1 LCDAGEP
8 NQLSETIGNLGLWTR
23 LVIPTK
29 ATRFKTHQMVRFFFG
44 FLCFFDFCVEGTA
57 CAGRAVFILV
67 GAHNSNPIPPHDPK
81 AAKTVM
87 QIVMR
92 CGIIYG
98 KQRNKIMNPI
108 IGEILGYACGAC
120 TTIAFLPQAIK
131 SIISKDVSGLSLS
144 MYVIYCIGLIFWV
157 LYGVYLES
165 FQIILFN
172 SITLIF
178 NSIILYMII
187 TNQRHKK

>member
-1 LCDAGEP
+1 
-8 NQLSETIGNLGLWTR
+8 
-23 LVIPTK
+23 
-29 ATRFKTHQMVRFFFG
+29 
-44 FLCFFDFCVEGTA
+44 
-57 CAGRAVFILV
+57 
-67 GAHNSNPIPPHDPK
+67 
-81 AAKTVM
+81 
-87 QIVMR
+87 
-92 CGIIYG
+92 
-98 KQRNKIMNPI
+98 MNPI
-108 IGEILGYACGAC
+108 IGEILGYACGFC

>member
-1 LCDAGEP
+1 
-8 NQLSETIGNLGLWTR
+8 
-23 LVIPTK
+23 
-29 ATRFKTHQMVRFFFG
+29 
-44 FLCFFDFCVEGTA
+44 
-57 CAGRAVFILV
+57 
-67 GAHNSNPIPPHDPK
+67 
-81 AAKTVM
+81 
-87 QIVMR
+87 
-92 CGIIYG
+92 
-98 KQRNKIMNPI
+98 MNPI
-108 IGEILGYACGAC
+108 IGEILGYACGAY

-157 LYGVYLES
+157 LYGVYLDS

-187 TNQRHKK
+187 SNQKHTK

>member
-1 LCDAGEP
+1 MPQCVADY
-8 NQLSETIGNLGLWTR
+8 
-23 LVIPTK
+23 
-29 ATRFKTHQMVRFFFG
+29 KTFIFTTQVQSF
-44 FLCFFDFCVEGTA
+44 
-57 CAGRAVFILV
+57 FILKTCP
-67 GAHNSNPIPPHDPK
+67 NSHLYD
-81 AAKTVM
+81 
-87 QIVMR
+87 
-92 CGIIYG
+92 II
-98 KQRNKIMNPI
+98 QNNKEKKMNPI

-157 LYGVYLES
+157 LYGVYLDS

-187 TNQRHKK
+187 KNQKHKK